1 MSDYRSG
8 SYDDDGYDMYPGG
21 HLINTAKRPF
31 RPRRKEPSCDTC
43 RERKV
48 KVDRFP
54 QLSDSS
60 AMQMDQKRVPS
71 VKLAMSAVNLPKN
84 TTNACPH

>member
-8 SYDDDGYDMYPGG
+8 SYDDDGYDMYSGS
-21 HLINTAKRPF
+21 HITTAKRPF

-48 KVDRFP
+48 KVA
-54 QLSDSS
+54 LSHLSLIPS
-60 AMQMDQKRVPS
+60 AMRMGQKHVQS
-71 VKLAMSAVNLPKN
+71 VKPAMSAANSPKN